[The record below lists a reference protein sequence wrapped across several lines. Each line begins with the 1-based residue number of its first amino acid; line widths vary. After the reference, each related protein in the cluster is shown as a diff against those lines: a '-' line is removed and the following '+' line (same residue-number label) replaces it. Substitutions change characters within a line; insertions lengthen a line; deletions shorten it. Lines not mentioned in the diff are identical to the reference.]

1 MASITVNEKKL
12 MSKIINH
19 GYNHAAKSFSSMT
32 GQKVTI
38 EGSEVELCSKHDY
51 LKDNLD
57 HLKNITVLQTDVIG
71 QIQGASYL
79 IFNEQEK
86 ITVSEM
92 TSAAF
97 GPNSKLEDDVI
108 LMEIDNIISAAVITE
123 LSNSLK
129 LSIYGDVPQLYQ
141 LKDIHDFHKYINE
154 GNSDYY
160 LLTRTKFIFENH
172 TSISPIFIW
181 KMDKMLIE
189 FVNATSLKI

>member
-1 MASITVNEKKL
+1 MESITVNEKIL
-12 MSKIINH
+12 MSEIINH
-19 GYNHAAKSFSSMT
+19 GYRHAANSFSAMT

-38 EGSEVELCSKHDY
+38 EGCEVELCSNHDY
-51 LKDNLD
+51 LKDNFD
-57 HLKNITVLQTDVIG
+57 HLKDLTVLQTDVIG

-79 IFNEQEK
+79 IFNEEEK
-86 ITVSEM
+86 ITVSHM

-97 GPNSKLEDDVI
+97 GPNSKLEDEVI

-129 LSIYGDVPQLYQ
+129 LSIYGDVPRIYRLD
-141 LKDIHDFHKYINE
+141 DIHDFHKYINE
-154 GNSDYY
+154 GNNNYY

-172 TSISPIFIW
+172 SSISPIFIW

-189 FVNATSLKI
+189 FANATNLNS